1 MKKVISMITLAA
13 ICLGTVSAAIPV
25 KSSMQ
30 DTTVKKMKMKKKMVH
45 HKMKTKMKKKMMDT
59 TKKM

>member
-1 MKKVISMITLAA
+1 MKKAISMIALAA
-13 ICLGTVSAAIPV
+13 ICLGTVSASTPIKA
-25 KSSMQ
+25 SS
-30 DTTVKKMKMKKKMVH
+30 DTTMHKMKMKKKMVH